1 MAWPHRFAARGEHV
15 TQRAPRVDAAATGRP
30 QPQGGAGRGAW
41 MQGSDE
47 LGKMCPF
54 GCGQVGDI
62 AVAQYLGVVRRDPKS
77 RRISARFG
85 GAGGIQRSD
94 AGATWLL
101 CPLWCAAGH
110 RSPEPALEHQVVA
123 GDVVRAAAQGRA
135 TRPVHLPRVGE
146 IHLTQ
151 CPRVR
156 FDRIRHHWQP
166 RDREGMRESRD
177 PDERVADVR
186 RH

>member
-1 MAWPHRFAARGEHV
+1 
-15 TQRAPRVDAAATGRP
+15 
-30 QPQGGAGRGAW
+30 

-54 GCGQVGDI
+54 GRGQVGDI
-62 AVAQYLGVVRRDPKS
+62 AVAQYLRVVRRDPKW
-77 RRISARFG
+77 RRISACFG
-85 GAGGIQRSD
+85 GACGIQRSD
-94 AGATWLL
+94 AGATWLW
-101 CPLWCAAGH
+101 CPLWCTAGL
-110 RSPEPALEHQVVA
+110 RSPEPALEHQVLA

-135 TRPVHLPRVGE
+135 TRPIHLPRVGE